1 MPSPETR
8 RPERAVRIRVPAST
22 ANLGPAFDAVGLALQ
37 MFLTVEVHRVASPPS
52 RLEFRGRDAA
62 AVPQDASNLIWRT
75 MESVAARR
83 GGTLPPFLLRVD
95 NEIPLTRGLGSSATA
110 RLAAAAAADF
120 LCDFHLG
127 PAELLEIATA
137 EEGHPDNVAPALV
150 GGLVVSVSSTPILWT
165 RMELPAE
172 WRIVAV
178 VPEYELETR
187 RARAVLPESVPHR
200 DAVYNVQRAA
210 FLIAQLARGHRDG
223 VREAMRDRLHQ
234 PYRAPLVPGLDEIL
248 ALDCDGLI
256 GVALSGAG
264 PSVVALADERAE
276 EIGGSIEALFAKH
289 GVRSET
295 RVLQADNGGLV
306 RTPIGVVS

>member
-1 MPSPETR
+1 M
-8 RPERAVRIRVPAST
+8 V
-22 ANLGPAFDAVGLALQ
+22 
-37 MFLTVEVHRVASPPS
+37 
-52 RLEFRGRDAA
+52 
-62 AVPQDASNLIWRT
+62 
-75 MESVAARR
+75 
-83 GGTLPPFLLRVD
+83 
-95 NEIPLTRGLGSSATA
+95 
-110 RLAAAAAADF
+110 
-120 LCDFHLG
+120 
-127 PAELLEIATA
+127 
-137 EEGHPDNVAPALV
+137 
-150 GGLVVSVSSTPILWT
+150 
-165 RMELPAE
+165 LPAE

-264 PSVVALADERAE
+264 PSVVALADECAE